1 MCLSSSVKAL
11 QFFMYSIHQN
21 CFEVT
26 TSWCEGRF
34 IIFQKICPHSEV
46 TPCHSHVHFPSPGD
60 LDASLDQPKP
70 NRLLDPHSALLPP
83 S

>member
-1 MCLSSSVKAL
+1 MWLNSSVKAL
-11 QFFMYSIHQN
+11 HFIMYSIHQN

-34 IIFQKICPHSEV
+34 KIFQKICPHSEV
-46 TPCHSHVHFPSPGD
+46 NPCHSHVHFPSPGD
-60 LDASLDQPKP
+60 LDASLAQPNP
-70 NRLLDPHSALLPP
+70 NRFLDPHSAHLPL